1 MRANIL
7 LASVVVAALTTGSV
21 EAQPSRIGN
30 AVHGPNNEVI
40 IGGKVV
46 GQDPDPNVRL
56 EIWRRLHSRGSSDY

>member
-1 MRANIL
+1 MRAMSL
-7 LASVVVAALTTGSV
+7 LATVVVATLTTAPV

-30 AVHGPNNEVI
+30 AIHGPNNQVI